1 MLCSTPLFS
10 FLLILYTICIL
21 SYMLKQAKD
30 QKIKVAIPEMK
41 GQTMADRFQETLGAT
56 FLNDDGALVSVPKPS
71 G

>member
-1 MLCSTPLFS
+1 
-10 FLLILYTICIL
+10 
-21 SYMLKQAKD
+21 MLKQAKD

-56 FLNDDGALVSVPKPS
+56 FLNDEGALVAVPKSS